1 MLCGEWTKGMICKV
15 LPLAGKE
22 SERVSDESEIGMDT
36 KNPQTLVL
44 TDKMFKLEDYMQDN
58 VEAKKKAVKS
68 YKSEAANWE

>member
-1 MLCGEWTKGMICKV
+1 MRNA
-15 LPLAGKE
+15 PLAGKE
-22 SERVSDESEIGMDT
+22 SEKVSDESEIGMDT

-68 YKSEAANWE
+68 YKSETANWE

>member
-1 MLCGEWTKGMICKV
+1 M
-15 LPLAGKE
+15 
-22 SERVSDESEIGMDT
+22 SDESEIGMDT